1 MKKDMQD
8 LIANIYTNM
17 NNIFKEDDDITPVM
31 PVKVED
37 VNEEF
42 FTAELMAMLLQFQN
56 LTGQDIDII
65 DFTHILNK
73 LAIQYLL
80 DNGAETVL
88 LQISQKGCRK

>member
-1 MKKDMQD
+1 MKKDMKN
-8 LIANIYTNM
+8 LIANVYTNM
-17 NNIFKEDDDITPVM
+17 NNVFKEDDDITPVM

-56 LTGQDIDII
+56 LTGQDVDII

-80 DNGAETVL
+80 DTESETV
-88 LQISQKGCRK
+88 

>member
-1 MKKDMQD
+1 MKKDMKN
-8 LIANIYTNM
+8 LIANVYTNM
-17 NNIFKEDDDITPVM
+17 NNVFKEDDDITPVM

-42 FTAELMAMLLQFQN
+42 FTAELMAMMLQFQN
-56 LTGQDIDII
+56 LTRQDVDII

-80 DNGAETVL
+80 DTESETV
-88 LQISQKGCRK
+88 

>member
-42 FTAELMAMLLQFQN
+42 FIAELMAMLLQFQN
-56 LTGQDIDII
+56 LTGQDVDII

-80 DNGAETVL
+80 DTESETV
-88 LQISQKGCRK
+88 

>member
-31 PVKVED
+31 PVEVED

-56 LTGQDIDII
+56 LTGQDVDII

-80 DNGAETVL
+80 DTESETV
-88 LQISQKGCRK
+88 

>member
-42 FTAELMAMLLQFQN
+42 FTAELMAMMLQFQN
-56 LTGQDIDII
+56 LTGQDVDII

-80 DNGAETVL
+80 DNGAEPV
-88 LQISQKGCRK
+88 

>member
-1 MKKDMQD
+1 MKKDMKN
-8 LIANIYTNM
+8 LIANVYTNM
-17 NNIFKEDDDITPVM
+17 NNVFKEDDDITSVM

-56 LTGQDIDII
+56 LTGQDVDII

-80 DNGAETVL
+80 DTESETV
-88 LQISQKGCRK
+88 

>member
-42 FTAELMAMLLQFQN
+42 FTAELMAMLLQFKN

-80 DNGAETVL
+80 DNGAETV
-88 LQISQKGCRK
+88 

>member
-1 MKKDMQD
+1 MKKDMKN
-8 LIANIYTNM
+8 LIANVYTNM
-17 NNIFKEDDDITPVM
+17 NNVFKEDDDITSVM

-56 LTGQDIDII
+56 LTGQDVDII

-80 DNGAETVL
+80 DTKSETV
-88 LQISQKGCRK
+88 

>member
-1 MKKDMQD
+1 MKKDMEN
-8 LIANIYTNM
+8 LIANVYTNM
-17 NNIFKEDDDITPVM
+17 NNVFKEDDDITPVM

-42 FTAELMAMLLQFQN
+42 FTAELMAMMLQFQN
-56 LTGQDIDII
+56 LTGQYVDII

-80 DNGAETVL
+80 DN
-88 LQISQKGCRK
+88 Q

>member
-56 LTGQDIDII
+56 LTGQDVDII

-80 DNGAETVL
+80 DTESETV
-88 LQISQKGCRK
+88 

>member
-56 LTGQDIDII
+56 LTGQDVDII

-80 DNGAETVL
+80 DNGVETV
-88 LQISQKGCRK
+88 

>member
-1 MKKDMQD
+1 MKKDMKN
-8 LIANIYTNM
+8 LIANVYTNM
-17 NNIFKEDDDITPVM
+17 NNVFKEDDDITPVM

-56 LTGQDIDII
+56 LTGQDVDII

-80 DNGAETVL
+80 DNEAETV
-88 LQISQKGCRK
+88 